1 MLSGPFGITHPIKE
15 IPMAFSLDPAV
26 AKALE
31 PMAAAMAD
39 SAPPPVGDVD
49 SRRPVLDAIMA
60 QTAAVQPMPTDVKAT
75 DFHATATDGAD
86 VLLRWYRKVGVA
98 TGPAVVYLHGGG
110 MISGSVA
117 LYDGPI
123 SRYVSSSGVPM
134 LAVEY
139 RLAPEH
145 PYPTPV
151 EDCYSGLLWLA
162 EHAAELDVDP
172 ARIAVMGDSA
182 GGGMAAA
189 VALMSRDR
197 GGPALA
203 HQILIYPMLDDRNT
217 NPDPE
222 IVPFAVWSYD
232 DNITGWGALLGET
245 VGDASVS
252 PYAAPARAIN
262 LSGLPPCYLEVGQ
275 LDIFRDE
282 DLDYAQR
289 LSDAGVTVEFHLRP
303 GVPHEFETYAYATDI
318 ARRSVADRIR
328 VLSMI

>member
-1 MLSGPFGITHPIKE
+1 
-15 IPMAFSLDPAV
+15 
-26 AKALE
+26 
-31 PMAAAMAD
+31 
-39 SAPPPVGDVD
+39 
-49 SRRPVLDAIMA
+49 
-60 QTAAVQPMPTDVKAT
+60 VKTT
-75 DFHATATDGAD
+75 DFHATTADRAD
-86 VLLRWYRKVGVA
+86 VLVRCYVKKGGA
-98 TGPAVVYLHGGG
+98 AGPAALYLHGGG

-117 LYDGPI
+117 VYDGPI

-145 PYPTPV
+145 PHPIPV
-151 EDCYSGLLWLA
+151 EDCYSGLQWLA
-162 EHAAELDVDP
+162 EHAGELDVDP

-189 VALMSRDR
+189 IALMSRDR

-217 NPDPE
+217 SPDPE
-222 IVPFAVWSYD
+222 IIPFAVWSYD
-232 DNITGWGALLGET
+232 DNITGWGALLG
-245 VGDASVS
+245 DAVAGANV
-252 PYAAPARAIN
+252 PAYASPARAID

-318 ARRSVADRIR
+318 ARRSVADRLR